1 MTIALRKLAL
11 LEKNLE
17 QREEEARIRGF
28 TTSPFDS
35 DLKKK
40 ITQIMDKVKMA

>member
-17 QREEEARIRGF
+17 KQEEEARLEGYA
-28 TTSPFDS
+28 TSPVDYA
-35 DLKKK
+35 LKEK
-40 ITQIMDKVKMA
+40 ITKLMEKAKLI